1 MERTR
6 DGMREGIP
14 DRASRRGIGGEGG
27 GGILQ
32 SLRHGPGG
40 GGILTMDWDK
50 LRVFHAVAEAG
61 SFTHAGDTLNL
72 SQSAVSRQISALEE
86 ALQVPLFHR
95 HARGLI
101 LTEQGESLNRT
112 VREVFAKLAMTEALL
127 TESKEKPAGRLKI
140 TTTVSFGSSWLA
152 PRLQSFLE
160 AYPDVTVSLLLD
172 DTDLDLA
179 MREADVAI
187 RMHPPKQP
195 DLVQRHLMSM
205 HWHVCASP
213 AYLQKFGTPQSVDDL
228 DQHRLILFGDYHP
241 PVADMNWLAQAG
253 RRDGSRRKPLL
264 EVNSLH
270 AMLLAIRSGLGIGAM
285 PDYLATETEDV
296 VRILPEV
303 KSPTVDV
310 FFVYPE
316 ELRNSKRVAV
326 FRDFLLARL
335 AEMA

>member
-1 MERTR
+1 
-6 DGMREGIP
+6 
-14 DRASRRGIGGEGG
+14 
-27 GGILQ
+27 
-32 SLRHGPGG
+32 
-40 GGILTMDWDK
+40 MDWDK

-127 TESKEKPAGRLKI
+127 TESKEKPAGRLKV
-140 TTTVSFGSSWLA
+140 TTTVGFGASWLA
-152 PRLQSFLE
+152 PRLHAFLE
-160 AYPDVTVSLLLD
+160 QYPDVTMQLLLD

-195 DLVQRHLMSM
+195 DLVQRHLMSIE
-205 HWHVCASP
+205 WHVCASP
-213 AYLQKFGTPQSVDDL
+213 EYLKRHGTPTKVEDL
-228 DQHRLILFGDYHP
+228 DSHQLILFGDYRP
-241 PVADMNWLAQAG
+241 PVHDVNWLADVG
-253 RRDGSRRKPLL
+253 RRPGNPRRGLL
-264 EVNSLH
+264 EVNSLQ
-270 AMLLAIRSGLGIGAM
+270 AMVLAVNSGLGIAAI
-285 PDYLATETEDV
+285 PDYMHAESDGLV
-296 VRILPEV
+296 QILQDLKAP
-303 KSPTVDV
+303 KVDV
-310 FFVYPE
+310 YFVYPE

-326 FRDFLLARL
+326 FRDFLLAKL
-335 AEMA
+335 AQRN

>member
-1 MERTR
+1 
-6 DGMREGIP
+6 
-14 DRASRRGIGGEGG
+14 
-27 GGILQ
+27 
-32 SLRHGPGG
+32 
-40 GGILTMDWDK
+40 MDWDK

-86 ALQVPLFHR
+86 TLQVPLFHR

-140 TTTVSFGSSWLA
+140 TTTVGFGAKWLA
-152 PRLQSFLE
+152 PRLKEFLDQ
-160 AYPDVTVSLLLD
+160 YPDVQVQLLLD
-172 DTDLDLA
+172 DGDLDLA

-195 DLVQRHLMSM
+195 DLVQRHLIAIE
-205 HWHVCASP
+205 WHILASP
-213 AYLQKFGTPQSVDDL
+213 DYIKRHGAPTRVEDL
-228 DQHRLILFGDYHP
+228 DSHRLVLFGDYRP
-241 PVADMNWLAQAG
+241 PIADMNWIADAG
-253 RRDGSRRKPLL
+253 RRAGNPRRGLL
-264 EVNSLH
+264 EVNSVA
-270 AMLLAIRSGLGIGAM
+270 AMLLAVKTGVGIAALPDFMRGEDEGLVRV
-285 PDYLATETEDV
+285 LTDV
-296 VRILPEV
+296 RAP
-303 KSPTVDV
+303 KVDV

-326 FRDFLLARL
+326 FRDFLLAKL
-335 AEMA
+335 ALRN